1 MAFLFS
7 TRFSLLLKPVEY
19 NLVES
24 RLTQSAEQNLR
35 IISTI
40 FIYMLRRLWGQSNKP
55 MVRNYKFNLRLKLC
69 REISPFEK
77 HSLGN
82 STNLVNLLLRF
93 RLSEL
98 NYPEVITSQDNISIF
113 PTLLRNIQ

>member
-1 MAFLFS
+1 MTSPLKLLPSLYLLPILFCVRGFGLFYDFPVLDCS
-7 TRFSLLLKPVEY
+7 QLLLKPVEY

-55 MVRNYKFNLRLKLC
+55 MVRSYY
-69 REISPFEK
+69 I
-77 HSLGN
+77 
-82 STNLVNLLLRF
+82 V
-93 RLSEL
+93 
-98 NYPEVITSQDNISIF
+98 Y
-113 PTLLRNIQ
+113 